1 MLNPARI
8 DVLPIQEVVATA
20 SPSAWRDG
28 LVASRQHDTTT
39 VVLLD
44 GGVRVLST
52 RAAPGPG
59 EPVAVHP
66 VAEVL
71 AVGGAWYSARLLDAD
86 DETPRDGGVV
96 R

>member
-1 MLNPARI
+1 MAHHART
-8 DVLPIQEVVATA
+8 DVLPIQSIVANA
-20 SPSAWRDG
+20 SPGAWRDG
-28 LVASRQHDTTT
+28 LVAAHEQDALT

-52 RAAPGPG
+52 SARPEIG

-71 AVGGAWYSARLLDAD
+71 AVGGAWFSARALAD
-86 DETPRDGGVV
+86 PED
-96 R
+96 

>member
-1 MLNPARI
+1 VLNPARI

-28 LVASRQHDTTT
+28 LVVAREQDATT

-71 AVGGAWYSARLLDAD
+71 AVGGAWYSARRL
-86 DETPRDGGVV
+86 ESRDGEATDAS

>member
-1 MLNPARI
+1 VIHRTRNG
-8 DVLPIQEVVATA
+8 VLPIQEAVASA

-28 LVASRQHDTTT
+28 LVASRDQAVVT

-44 GGVRVLST
+44 GTVHTLATS
-52 RAAPGPG
+52 AAPEPG

-71 AVGGAWYSARLLDAD
+71 AVGGSWFAARPVAAAD
-86 DETPRDGGVV
+86 V

>member
-1 MLNPARI
+1 MPNRTRV

-28 LVASRQHDTTT
+28 IVAARDREATT

-44 GGVRVLST
+44 GQVRVLAS
-52 RAAPGPG
+52 RAAPAVG

-66 VAEVL
+66 IAELV
-71 AVGGAWYSARLLDAD
+71 AVGGTWYAARAVQD
-86 DETPRDGGVV
+86 PDGSTL
-96 R
+96 